1 MKNNKE
7 ETSLKSSLCFS
18 SVLAFVLVILKCC
31 KIVDIPWWL
40 VLMPIYGPYL
50 FTGILLIIAIII
62 YGSNNYN

>member
-18 SVLAFVLVILKCC
+18 SVLAFILIILKCC
-31 KIVDIPWWL
+31 KIIDIPWWL

-50 FTGILLIIAIII
+50 LSGILLIIAIII
-62 YGSNNYN
+62 HFNTNYN